1 MVSYV
6 NFWLLCFWISALVA
20 IVVTFPRANPALEI
34 LDELHD
40 AEIYKAVLS
49 SMNDWKRKQEQK
61 KITNRLKRE
70 DTVSACYRDLGCF
83 EASGPFGYL
92 DTVPDKPEDIGTK
105 FLMYPGRRRRKRGSP
120 PAEVPFEKLDDA
132 FEWAKD
138 GFNGSLP
145 TKVLVHGFGSD
156 CNYIW
161 VYEIRSALM
170 AVEEVNI
177 ICVDW
182 SNGAALPN
190 YVKASANTRL
200 VGKQL
205 SLLLRGLVEKNGLS
219 LKKTHI
225 IGFSLGAHIAGF
237 AGSDLGNLSRIT
249 GLDPAGPLFESQDPR
264 ARLDQS
270 DAEFVDVIHSN
281 GENLILG
288 GLGSSQPMG
297 HVDFYPNGGRM
308 QKGCSHLFVGAV
320 SDIIWSSAVEGRSL
334 CNHRRAYH
342 LFIDSVSPRC
352 HFPAFPCESYEDF
365 IDGKCF
371 PCTEERQCG
380 NMGYYAD
387 RSKGR
392 GQLYLI
398 TREEEPFCA
407 HQYHVKIE
415 TSPSPVPI
423 KSYGKIQITL
433 VGESALNE
441 TFMMTRKDD
450 EEMRLGE
457 SISRMLVPHPILSQ
471 PVQIEI
477 LYTAYSGWLSSGLT
491 QWRINK
497 VILMDSFGKTSSV
510 CKKSLILESG
520 KPVLLP
526 LYPGECN
533 IPTSD
538 YEAED
543 RIHILDDNT
552 TSTTK
557 TSSFIPTQVVKEG
570 IIDKNNNSSD
580 KDNISFKNAME
591 FFNIPWTNDRENYV
605 LDETESSRA
614 FNTRPAKNGYN
625 DGTIKEIVE
634 PILKPHSSKNAR
646 SHDPNKEVEI
656 TEPLLGPTTDKNA
669 ALKSVS
675 TTTTEHGEIKT
686 TTINQPL
693 EEEDSSIWI
702 PKKPSNTKKEPR
714 KRQDESRIL
723 SGFEQPEN
731 PIEAIVN
738 TVQFLPQR
746 LARMFEQ
753 AEKYAKETILPL
765 VSTYTPRF
773 ISDII
778 TPQESTSQKYV
789 PLRYEEPTT
798 RPIISSTVLSNAERY
813 RNNKKFDPPPSIQ
826 PEVKT
831 TDFTTPVTNIQK
843 IRRKGESEELQPE
856 QLQLIKTLQNRNK
869 DELVAAESRHTKE
882 QHAVTYLKTTPM
894 PKEARRAARDDL
906 NAERSAPKD
915 PLNSLINTVQV
926 IPENIGKM
934 LHQAEQFARNNVLPF
949 VANLTPKFISDIFTQ
964 KPNEHPRYI
973 PFSSDEALKEQ
984 NRNRRNRDNGRI
996 VEDYI
1001 TEEAPDD
1008 STTYSHIQR
1017 IPKKTN

>member
-6 NFWLLCFWISALVA
+6 NFSVLIIWTTEFF
-20 IVVTFPRANPALEI
+20 VVGVTHPTVEI
-34 LDELHD
+34 PWVHPSIEVLDEIND
-40 AEIYKAVLS
+40 AEILKAVQS
-49 SMNDWKRKQEQK
+49 SVSEWKRKRELK
-61 KITNRLKRE
+61 RITNRLKRE
-70 DTVSACYRDLGCF
+70 DIPSACYKDVGCF
-83 EASGPFGYL
+83 EASGPFQYL
-92 DTVPDKPEDIGTK
+92 DTIPDKPDDIGTK

-120 PAEVPFEKLDDA
+120 PAEVPFEKLDEA

-170 AVEEVNI
+170 AIEEVNI

-182 SNGAALPN
+182 SNGASLPN
-190 YVKASANTRL
+190 YLKASANTRL

-205 SLLLRGLVEKNGLS
+205 ALLLRGLVEKIGLS

-288 GLGSSQPMG
+288 GLGTSQPMG

-320 SDIIWSSAVEGRSL
+320 SDIIWSSPVEGRSL

-352 HFPAFPCESYEDF
+352 HFPAFPCDSYEDF
-365 IDGKCF
+365 LNGKCF

-415 TSPSPVPI
+415 SSSSPVLI
-423 KSYGKIQITL
+423 KSYGKLQITL
-433 VGESALNE
+433 VGETSLNE
-441 TFMMTRKDD
+441 TFTMTKKDD

-457 SISRMLVPHPILSQ
+457 SISRILVPHPILSQ
-471 PVQIEI
+471 PIQIEL

-491 QWRINK
+491 QWRIDK

-510 CKKSLILESG
+510 CKKNLILESG

-533 IPTSD
+533 LSMNKFDIQAD
-538 YEAED
+538 D
-543 RIHILDDNT
+543 RINSQGDENKILPIN
-552 TSTTK
+552 K
-557 TSSFIPTQVVKEG
+557 KLNFVPTQVVKFGLEDSN
-570 IIDKNNNSSD
+570 ITKSE
-580 KDNISFKNAME
+580 KERISFKNAMD
-591 FFNIPWTNDRENYV
+591 FFNIPWSNDKDNYI
-605 LDETESSRA
+605 LDEAESSRA
-614 FNTRPAKNGYN
+614 FNTRLVKSGSSTENN
-625 DGTIKEIVE
+625 TQKEIVE
-634 PILKPHSSKNAR
+634 PILKTHSTKNAR
-646 SHDPNKEVEI
+646 SHDPNKEIEI
-656 TEPLLGPTTDKNA
+656 TEPLLGPTTDKNSGK
-669 ALKSVS
+669 KSKEIEIIEKQ
-675 TTTTEHGEIKT
+675 TTTKKPVNKLSTKVDKEPDQLEEPSE
-686 TTINQPL
+686 NPL
-693 EEEDSSIWI
+693 ESI
-702 PKKPSNTKKEPR
+702 
-714 KRQDESRIL
+714 
-723 SGFEQPEN
+723 
-731 PIEAIVN
+731 AN

-746 LARMFEQ
+746 LAKMFEQ
-753 AEKYAKETILPL
+753 AEKYARETILPL

-778 TPQESTSQKYV
+778 APERSSSQIYV
-789 PLRYEEPTT
+789 PLQYEEPTNKV
-798 RPIISSTVLSNAERY
+798 ILNSALLSTGN
-813 RNNKKFDPPPSIQ
+813 RNKNNEEFNPPPSTERIFSSTA
-826 PEVKT
+826 EI
-831 TDFTTPVTNIQK
+831 TTPVTNIQK
-843 IRRKGESEELQPE
+843 IRKKGESEDVLGE
-856 QLQLIKTLQNRNK
+856 QTKLIKSLQKQNE
-869 DELVAAESRHTKE
+869 DEPAVEESRHTKE
-882 QHAVTYLKTTPM
+882 EISWYEQGKTTRSSE
-894 PKEARRAARDDL
+894 KARDDHNL
-906 NAERSAPKD
+906 QAPRSFAN
-915 PLNSLINTVQV
+915 PLDSIIGTVQV

-934 LHQAEQFARNNVLPF
+934 LHDAEAFAKDNVLPI
-949 VANLTPKFISDIFTQ
+949 VVNWTPKFIADIIS
-964 KPNEHPRYI
+964 PRKKRTFI
-973 PFSSDEALKEQ
+973 PFL
-984 NRNRRNRDNGRI
+984 
-996 VEDYI
+996 VEENI
-1001 TEEAPDD
+1001 
-1008 STTYSHIQR
+1008 
-1017 IPKKTN
+1017 